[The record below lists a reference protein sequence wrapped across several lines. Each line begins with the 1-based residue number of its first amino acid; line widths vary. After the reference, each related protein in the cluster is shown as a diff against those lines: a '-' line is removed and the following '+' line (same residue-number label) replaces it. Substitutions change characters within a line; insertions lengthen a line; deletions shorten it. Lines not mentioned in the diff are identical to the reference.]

1 MLGIEPKNPAGL
13 RRVHAPTEQRDAL
26 ITNAGAVVVL
36 TNLQQILRLSIR
48 FFEAFARGDL
58 NRLLARLNHASNQ
71 LEQPRVLGFVEHPH
85 TNLPH

>member
-1 MLGIEPKNPAGL
+1 MLGIEPKNAAGL
-13 RRVHAPTEQRDAL
+13 RRVHASAKQRDAL

-36 TNLQQILRLSIR
+36 TNLQQILRFSIR

-58 NRLLARLNHASNQ
+58 NRLLARLNHASNE
-71 LEQPRVLGFVEHPH
+71 LEQPRILAFVEHAH